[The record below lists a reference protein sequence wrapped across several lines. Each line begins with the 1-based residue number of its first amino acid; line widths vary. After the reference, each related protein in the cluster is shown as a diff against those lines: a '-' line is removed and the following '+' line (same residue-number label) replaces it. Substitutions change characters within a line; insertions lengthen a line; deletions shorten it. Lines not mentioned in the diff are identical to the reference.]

1 MGYKTVRSLQR
12 GMEVLCA
19 LNRNNG
25 ASVQALAQSIGVH
38 RTTVQRLLETL
49 RAMGYVSKSAS
60 DDQYRLAPG
69 VRRLSDG
76 FDDDAWVSAIAEP
89 ALRALHPRLLWPT
102 NVATLDGD
110 AMLIRESTHRYS
122 PLSIHHATVG
132 QRLPMLRSALGRCTW
147 VCPTRS
153 GARSSPC
160 SGAAP
165 MRRSPATRRSSRRV
179 LRRARRG
186 GYVAKLGDREKRI
199 VAVAVPILR
208 GERVFACINTVF
220 FRRAMSI
227 PVAVRR
233 CLEPLRETAAAIS
246 ARLEE
251 ESLWPGHGAAVH
263 HGGEPERPARLR
275 ARTGVPAPASRPTS
289 SASPRR
295 GGAAVAD
302 APGCPY
308 WPPGKPPPGRA
319 PRPASASAR

>member
-60 DDQYRLAPG
+60 DEQYRLAPG

-76 FDDDAWVSAIAEP
+76 FDDDAWVSAVAEP

-102 NVATLDGD
+102 NLATLDGD

-132 QRLPMLRSALGRCTW
+132 QRLPMLRSALGQ
-147 VCPTRS
+147 VYLAFCPDEERREILAMLRR
-153 GARSSPC
+153 GPDAALARDE
-160 SGAAP
+160 AFL
-165 MRRSPATRRSSRRV
+165 REL

-186 GYVAKLGDREKRI
+186 GYVAKPGDRETRI
-199 VAVAVPILR
+199 GAVAVPVMR
-208 GERVFACINTVF
+208 GERVFACLNTVF

-227 PVAVRR
+227 PTAVRR

-246 ARLEE
+246 ARLEQE
-251 ESLWPGHGAAVH
+251 NLWPQPAEAA
-263 HGGEPERPARLR
+263 HGG
-275 ARTGVPAPASRPTS
+275 T
-289 SASPRR
+289 
-295 GGAAVAD
+295 
-302 APGCPY
+302 APGT
-308 WPPGKPPPGRA
+308 PPSEDRR
-319 PRPASASAR
+319 PRSRIPAYVER